1 MTVSGGASGGREAAA
16 HESPLSKTISVL
28 LTNGRIGIRNS
39 ISWRSRGHVFN
50 LATNVVSL
58 RLVGSY
64 PTKLELVVNL
74 KTAKALGSAISES
87 YLTRADEMIE

>member
-1 MTVSGGASGGREAAA
+1 ME
-16 HESPLSKTISVL
+16 KQ
-28 LTNGRIGIRNS
+28 
-39 ISWRSRGHVFN
+39 GHVFN

-74 KTAKALGSAISES
+74 KTAKALGRRFPNH
-87 YLTRADEMIE
+87 T